1 MHTKVST
8 KAKVFTKGVPDVK
21 RKDVGK
27 DGLGRTQL
35 FITVD
40 ALSASTIAVG
50 EVATLRHKIWNH
62 AVENTAFVVQ
72 IFTGLSD
79 TFFSDRCQTNGY
91 L

>member
-1 MHTKVST
+1 MWE
-8 KAKVFTKGVPDVK
+8 
-21 RKDVGK
+21 
-27 DGLGRTQL
+27 RTGWEEQL

-79 TFFSDRCQTNGY
+79 TFFSDRCRQMDICEWKKWLEINV
-91 L
+91 LE